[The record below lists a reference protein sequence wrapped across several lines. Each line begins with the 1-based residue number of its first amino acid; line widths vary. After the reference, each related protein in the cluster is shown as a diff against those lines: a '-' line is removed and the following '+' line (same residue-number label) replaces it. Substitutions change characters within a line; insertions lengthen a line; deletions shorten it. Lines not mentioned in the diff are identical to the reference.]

1 MKIVNRHFHGVIRR
15 LSTVLIF
22 ILVTVS
28 FRSPAWA
35 GSSDISASA
44 PVAAMK
50 LVQFCINPKT
60 GLDPQAVTT
69 LADYVLSSKSKRET
83 ALPQFQDSSGAYS
96 EFDTRITFPNLL
108 EYSYNPLI
116 PSALTRPSSMR
127 YSLWTGP
134 QGESKNMPDI
144 SKMPAA
150 AEPVVIHGLQRDS
163 NTPDLTTGVY
173 HEYDLKRTL
182 ILFNHKGR
190 RSLLSISKQIR
201 PSDVGK
207 KGAILGNDDQW
218 NYYYSGEPGSSMTGL
233 GWVKSYIY
241 DYFSVIVY
249 VDSGGSPATVRTG
262 VFQWLRAGWSGI
274 NFVKTGHI
282 LDGMKRFARD
292 SKAILEAPNLP
303 APVQVVSAY
312 QRLLGL
318 PHPDLTEKYI
328 ALRLA
333 QQSSAL
339 QAGKITTKEV
349 KKQDF
354 SAKVPREQMLEEL
367 MVEYLKTTLGKHS

>member
-1 MKIVNRHFHGVIRR
+1 
-15 LSTVLIF
+15 
-22 ILVTVS
+22 
-28 FRSPAWA
+28 
-35 GSSDISASA
+35 
-44 PVAAMK
+44 MK
-50 LVQFCINPKT
+50 LVQLCINPKT
-60 GLDPQAVTT
+60 GLDFQAVTT

-96 EFDTRITFPNLL
+96 EFDTRIAFPNLL

-134 QGESKNMPDI
+134 QGESKNMPDL

-190 RSLLSISKQIR
+190 RSLVSISKQIR

-318 PHPDLTEKYI
+318 SHPDLTEKYI

>member
-1 MKIVNRHFHGVIRR
+1 
-15 LSTVLIF
+15 
-22 ILVTVS
+22 
-28 FRSPAWA
+28 
-35 GSSDISASA
+35 
-44 PVAAMK
+44 
-50 LVQFCINPKT
+50 
-60 GLDPQAVTT
+60 
-69 LADYVLSSKSKRET
+69 
-83 ALPQFQDSSGAYS
+83 
-96 EFDTRITFPNLL
+96 
-108 EYSYNPLI
+108 
-116 PSALTRPSSMR
+116 
-127 YSLWTGP
+127 
-134 QGESKNMPDI
+134 
-144 SKMPAA
+144 
-150 AEPVVIHGLQRDS
+150 
-163 NTPDLTTGVY
+163 
-173 HEYDLKRTL
+173 
-182 ILFNHKGR
+182 
-190 RSLLSISKQIR
+190 
-201 PSDVGK
+201 
-207 KGAILGNDDQW
+207 
-218 NYYYSGEPGSSMTGL
+218 MTGL

>member
-1 MKIVNRHFHGVIRR
+1 
-15 LSTVLIF
+15 
-22 ILVTVS
+22 
-28 FRSPAWA
+28 
-35 GSSDISASA
+35 
-44 PVAAMK
+44 
-50 LVQFCINPKT
+50 
-60 GLDPQAVTT
+60 
-69 LADYVLSSKSKRET
+69 
-83 ALPQFQDSSGAYS
+83 
-96 EFDTRITFPNLL
+96 
-108 EYSYNPLI
+108 
-116 PSALTRPSSMR
+116 MR

-134 QGESKNMPDI
+134 QGESKNMPDL
-144 SKMPAA
+144 SKMPVA

-182 ILFNHKGR
+182 VLFNHKGR

-218 NYYYSGEPGSSMTGL
+218 NYYYSGEAGSSMTGL

-318 PHPDLTEKYI
+318 SPPDLTEKYI

-339 QAGKITTKEV
+339 QTGKITNKEV
-349 KKQDF
+349 KKQDL
-354 SAKVPREQMLEEL
+354 SAKVPREQMVEEL
-367 MVEYLKTTLGKHS
+367 MVEYLRTTLGKHS